1 MTRRNQQGVTL
12 IEVLVSI
19 IIVVIGLL
27 GLAGLQARATL
38 GELEALQRAQALVL
52 LQDMVDRINSNRKAS
67 MDYVATA
74 TEWGTPQG
82 VLPCSGTGAARDLCE
97 WSNAL
102 NGAAESTGSIN
113 SGAMIGARGC
123 IVNTVPTMPRQ
134 FVISVV
140 WQGTAATA
148 APTTTCGQGQFGNDA
163 LRRGLT
169 ATVIIGCLQ
178 NTAPGV
184 PTCVTP

>member
-52 LQDMVDRINSNRKAS
+52 LQDMVDRISANRKAA
-67 MDYVATA
+67 MEYATA
-74 TEWGTPQG
+74 TVWGTPQG
-82 VLPCSGTGAARDLCE
+82 ALDCSTLTGSALDMCE

-102 NGAAESTGSIN
+102 NGAAESSGGVNT
-113 SGAMIGARGC
+113 GAMIGARGC
-123 IVNTVPTMPRQ
+123 IVNTVPAMPRQ
-134 FVISVV
+134 FVVSVV
-140 WQGTAATA
+140 WQGTAATV
-148 APTTTCGQGQFGNDA
+148 APTTTCGQGQYGNDA

-184 PTCVTP
+184 ATCVTP